1 MPPKKDYGRIAF
13 NKRVE
18 HSEVGLRFL
27 EKKKETVGHIFIR
40 AYDSLGVTLAEVN
53 KHWCFNLIDCQ
64 KAKQFSE
71 KATEVDEKDKQ
82 EGSPKVAI
90 ASGNSTHTNW
100 NSLFQKE

>member
-53 KHWCFNLIDCQ
+53 KH
-64 KAKQFSE
+64 
-71 KATEVDEKDKQ
+71 
-82 EGSPKVAI
+82 
-90 ASGNSTHTNW
+90 
-100 NSLFQKE
+100 